1 VGEGQ
6 GTTRRPPAGA
16 AVRRPDVTASIR
28 SSVFDELAA
37 VGYGRL
43 SIESVAR
50 RAGVGKTT
58 IYRRWNTKQ
67 AMVVALVSEIAWT
80 HVDAPDTGTLPGD
93 VSEFLDRL
101 TAALGSPPVRAIA
114 SDLLAEANRD
124 SPLAAELLKK
134 VRDPRRTRAG
144 EIIHRAVRR
153 GELPPGVDVSL
164 ALDILAGPL
173 FFRVGVL
180 TESADKTY
188 RAALTTAILAALSA
202 LPSESGGTQI

>member
-1 VGEGQ
+1 MGEAQ
-6 GTTRRPPAGA
+6 GSTRRSPAGA
-16 AVRRPDVTASIR
+16 AVRRPDVTAAIGAA
-28 SSVFDELAA
+28 VFEELAA
-37 VGYGRL
+37 IGYGRL

-58 IYRRWNTKQ
+58 IYRRWNSKQ
-67 AMVVALVSEIAWT
+67 AMVVAVVSEIAWT
-80 HVDAPDTGTLPGD
+80 HVDAPDTGTLAGD
-93 VSEFLDRL
+93 IAQFLDRL
-101 TAALGSPPVRAIA
+101 AAALGSQPVRAIA

-124 SPLAAELLKK
+124 SPLAAQLLEK

-153 GELPPGVDVSL
+153 GEIPRGVDVSL

-180 TESADKTY
+180 TESADETY

-202 LPSESGGTQI
+202 LPPGADA